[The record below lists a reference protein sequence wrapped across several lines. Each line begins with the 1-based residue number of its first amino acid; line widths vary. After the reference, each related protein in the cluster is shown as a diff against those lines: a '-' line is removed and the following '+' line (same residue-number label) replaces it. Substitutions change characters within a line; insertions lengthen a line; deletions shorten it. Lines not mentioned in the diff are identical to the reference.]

1 MLITILYAQQKQSG
15 QKIEN
20 VEFYKMS
27 CTKKDGSFVIATY
40 EEKYVT
46 NFSVLFDMDRLDG
59 EFILLSLA

>member
-1 MLITILYAQQKQSG
+1 
-15 QKIEN
+15 
-20 VEFYKMS
+20 MS

-40 EEKYVT
+40 EEKYVA